1 MAAACTQGS
10 AAIEHSVFTIPPR
23 KRTSTFVSADG
34 VKHCGRIHPL
44 LGLMQK
50 DGETGS
56 RRHPHDIMAMDSQI
70 RFNLHSEGVFYM
82 FRSVQRD
89 ERYINCNT

>member
-1 MAAACTQGS
+1 
-10 AAIEHSVFTIPPR
+10 
-23 KRTSTFVSADG
+23 
-34 VKHCGRIHPL
+34 
-44 LGLMQK
+44 MQE
-50 DGETGS
+50 DGEAGS
-56 RRHPHDIMAMDSQI
+56 RRHPNDIMAMDSQI